1 MLEMLWG
8 SEGKRKIRLHR
19 KTNTELFQLYEAQ
32 LILRHR
38 SQEALEEA
46 KRVLSHFRE
55 YLGEFPPSPEIA
67 AAFLAQF
74 ADRKTTT
81 LYRYHSIIKT
91 FMEWYGEPLD
101 SKIRMPQT
109 LPDYV
114 KSDDIEKLKEA
125 MKSKKT
131 HKKVIDRN
139 LLIIELAIKTGL
151 RRNEIHHLSVKDIN
165 LERGYIEVREG
176 KGQKDRIVDLT
187 ASLQQSL
194 TIFIKGKQSEE
205 SVFGLTSSTI
215 SGIIHWAAQKAGVDI
230 HTHSLRHHFGQ
241 SLVDNGTDLETVR
254 RLMGHSSL
262 KTTQVYIGRT
272 DKQRRD
278 AINSLENTPVN
289 QTDDTK
295 IHEVTDESLPLH
307 GGRVSTPA
315 ELKPLSQTKH
325 PSEAAVYKD
334 QAPRTTSTDG
344 ILIHSEMSGTN
355 ITSAIGLRSV
365 LNQQLYVE
373 HSQKLTALVWSLVED
388 IKNANVEKEITNK
401 AKTTSMFSS
410 LGAIYRSQK
419 LQLWPFLRRH
429 LDNEFNNPRLSGEI
443 CTIAI
448 TAYWEQVM
456 KKESDER
463 GLVDKILEKLVILGE
478 RGYFVGT
485 CDVCEGYFF
494 QNKFER

>member
-1 MLEMLWG
+1 MLEVLLG
-8 SEGKRKIRLHR
+8 SEGKRKIRLRR
-19 KTNTELFQLYEAQ
+19 KTNSELFQLYEAQ

-38 SQEALEEA
+38 SKEALEEA

-55 YLGEFPPSPEIA
+55 YLGEFPPSPELA
-67 AAFLAQF
+67 ASFLAQF

-91 FMEWYGEPLD
+91 FMEWYGEKLD
-101 SKIRMPQT
+101 SKIRLPQT
-109 LPDYV
+109 IPDYV

-131 HKKVIDRN
+131 HKKVIERN

-151 RRNEIHHLSVKDIN
+151 RRGEIANLLVKDIN
-165 LERGYIEVREG
+165 LERGYIEVHDG

-194 TIFIKGKQSEE
+194 AIFIKGKRPND
-205 SVFGLTSSTI
+205 SVFGVKASTI
-215 SGIIHWAAQKAGVDI
+215 SGIIHWAAQKKGVDI

-254 RLMGHSSL
+254 RLMGHSSV

-289 QTDDTK
+289 EVDDDK
-295 IHEVTDESLPLH
+295 KHDVPEESLPLH
-307 GGRVSTPA
+307 GDQVPTTS
-315 ELKPLSQTKH
+315 ELKPPSQTKRT
-325 PSEAAVYKD
+325 SKAAVDKD
-334 QAPRTTSTDG
+334 QSPRTTLTDST
-344 ILIHSEMSGTN
+344 LIHSEMGGTDISGVT
-355 ITSAIGLRSV
+355 GLRSV
-365 LNQQLYVE
+365 LNQQLYAE
-373 HSQKLTALVWSLVED
+373 HSQKLTALVRLLVED

-401 AKTTSMFSS
+401 AKTTNRFGN

-419 LQLWPFLRRH
+419 LQLWPFLQRH
-429 LDNEFNNPRLSGEI
+429 LDNEFNNPLLSGQI
-443 CTIAI
+443 WTIA
-448 TAYWEQVM
+448 TTVYWEHVM

-463 GLVDKILEKLVILGE
+463 GLVDTILEKLVLVSE
-478 RGYFVGT
+478 RGTFAGT
-485 CDVCEGYFF
+485 CKICEGYFL
-494 QNKFER
+494 KGTDS

>member
-1 MLEMLWG
+1 MG

-289 QTDDTK
+289 EVAHDIE
-295 IHEVTDESLPLH
+295 IHDVPEESSLNH
-307 GGRVSTPA
+307 GERVSTPS
-315 ELKPLSQTKH
+315 ELKPPYKTKRT
-325 PSEAAVYKD
+325 PEVAVYKD
-334 QAPRTTSTDG
+334 QVPRANSTDG